1 MIMNDIDIIF
11 EIIKSAYQSL
21 WKIKN
26 HGNTIELITPMVTT
40 NDMFVSV
47 FITRRGD
54 DFVVTDGGWIRAGIY
69 ECELDVD
76 GTVFNRVFDYYLN
89 SFDIHETS
97 TKHQVFYYKKIND
110 IDFLPN
116 VVFDVSNF
124 ISSVVSA
131 ANIQFKAD
139 KVENSFKKR
148 ARTFLNGVYNE
159 ETFEYDHPVNEQ
171 LGVKFSAI
179 SHLDGRQQLIN
190 FVSGSTS
197 TYFTNSL
204 CRSMTN
210 FEMIRPLRESLHVNK
225 MITLIDD
232 SQKHVVNTPQ
242 VTTYMQHL
250 YGLRDKENKVVLWQS
265 IDNLKEVLEG

>member
-1 MIMNDIDIIF
+1 MNDIDAIF
-11 EIIKSAYQSL
+11 EVIKSAYQSL

-40 NDMFVSV
+40 NDMFISV
-47 FITRRGD
+47 FITRRGN
-54 DFVVTDGGWIRAGIY
+54 DFVVTDGGWIRAGLY

-76 GTVFNRVFDYYLN
+76 GAVFNRVFDYYLN
-89 SFDIHETS
+89 SFDIQETS
-97 TKHQVFYYKKIND
+97 TKHQVFYYKKISN

-116 VVFDVSNF
+116 IVFDVSNF

-131 ANIQFKAD
+131 ANIQYKAD

-148 ARTFLNGVYNE
+148 ARIFLDRIYDE
-159 ETFEYDHPVNEQ
+159 DTFEYDHPINEK

-210 FEMIRPLRESLHVNK
+210 FEMIKPLKKNLNVNR
-225 MITLIDD
+225 MITLVDD
-232 SQKHVVNTPQ
+232 TQKKVVNTSQ
-242 VTTYMQHL
+242 VTTYLQHL
-250 YGLRDKENKVVLWQS
+250 YGLRDDENRVVMWGQM
-265 IDNLKEVLEG
+265 DNFKDVMVG

>member
-1 MIMNDIDIIF
+1 MNKMDDIF
-11 EIIKSAYQSL
+11 EIVKSAYQML

-40 NDMFVSV
+40 NDMFISV
-47 FITRRGD
+47 FITQRGD
-54 DFVVTDGGWIRAGIY
+54 EYVVTDGGWLRAGMY
-69 ECELDVD
+69 DCELDID
-76 GTVFNRVFDYYLN
+76 GVVYGRVFDYYYH
-89 SFDIHETS
+89 SFGILETS
-97 TKHQVFYYKKIND
+97 TKNHVFYYKKISD
-110 IDFLPN
+110 LEYLPN

-131 ANIQFKAD
+131 ANIQYKAD

-148 ARTFLNGVYNE
+148 ARIFLNGVYNE
-159 ETFEYDHPVNEQ
+159 DTFEYDHPINEQ

-179 SHLDGRQQLIN
+179 SHLDGCQQLIN

-210 FEMIRPLRESLHVNK
+210 FAMIRPIRKSLRVNK
-225 MITLIDD
+225 MITLVDD

-242 VTTYMQHL
+242 VATYMQHL
-250 YGLRDKENKVVLWQS
+250 YGLRDNENKVILWQS
-265 IDNLKEVLEG
+265 ANNLKEVLEG